1 MLKIIIQS
9 TPKCVELLKFINKDI
24 DIINRAGFQVKIEIA
39 TQERIEMLAN
49 NNINRLPVM
58 IAPDKSLVVGINEII
73 DLISKNINAEP
84 QQISRVINRKIP
96 RTKKSVDDYL
106 YDAIYEGVERSDKGL
121 IAKQEKEDDDDDHFD
136 FDKERKKK
144 GSQHS
149 MKHRQVFQ
157 DESSEEDPMP
167 KKRKPEPKKALP
179 KKQQRVAE
187 DYDNSEEDNVG
198 AYNNDL
204 LDNYGEG
211 GNDMDSKMMNAMLGN
226 LG

>member
-149 MKHRQVFQ
+149 MKHRQVFP
-157 DESSEEDPMP
+157 DESSEEDPVP
-167 KKRKPEPKKALP
+167 KKRKPEPKKAPP